1 MEEIERELD
10 SEDYST
16 ESESFED
23 VSSEHLRD
31 LEESQTGECNLNN

>member
-1 MEEIERELD
+1 MNSIERELD

-16 ESESFED
+16 ESEDFDD
-23 VSSEHLRD
+23 VSSEHLWD